1 MFPHHKKQL
10 LKTILYTGL
19 TTATLAITGCGGSSE
34 EPNRPPSA
42 NAGSDVSVSENNEVT
57 LNVTASDSDGSVASF
72 AWQQTDG
79 PTITLSNT
87 TVSSLTFTT
96 PEVTEDTTATFSVTI
111 TDNEGLTA
119 TDTVV
124 VNIANVNKL
133 PTVELLVDTLD
144 VNEETAVTIVAEG
157 DDEDGSIASY
167 AWSQVS
173 GVTLELGGT
182 SDAAVEITAPDV
194 TENQEAVVSVTVTD
208 NEGATATTEMTVIV
222 VNTPVANISTL
233 SPDFGIAGSEVTVT
247 TNALIPAN
255 TQLMM
260 NGVAIEA
267 ELVSDT
273 SLTFSVPAEATTGA
287 VTLKYQEET
296 SNQVIFEVTENGLI
310 APTEDGIIVDELGTE
325 VISDYVLV
333 AISEDASS
341 EAEAARLADLIGGSV
356 VGRIE
361 ELNVWQIEV
370 DADTIAD
377 LEAFVATLEAQATVR
392 YAMIDSNV
400 TGESI
405 DWSADP
411 DRPSQR
417 SRNRVEEGAALYA
430 SKVSLAPSETQL
442 LPFFMAI
449 GISEDGI
456 DFDVDDFD
464 SYLESERSASNV
476 NIYAGDFSAD
486 EVDHGIQVTGIVAAE
501 LGDGGNA
508 GLVSALAGSHSGAN
522 IYVAGGSIA
531 GRISKTLAQLR
542 AGATVI
548 NWSWGVHKTGYQTCE
563 GTAGSSNPR
572 SAGEFAGIEKM
583 VKDFVTTLEKDYP
596 SAVVVSSAGNGR
608 TDAGDANS
616 RLPTSIES
624 DQLIVVGAHTTQGTV
639 FDATTTEDA
648 YAANTCFADS
658 TNTDVKRASYSN
670 YGDRVDITAAGSIMG
685 YNAEPHIFG
694 DTDGDGFSDYSNAGT
709 SYATPL
715 VTATIALMQSVNPN
729 LSPSEIKAMLRSS
742 ALPIQNDVALTSP
755 AGTDVVTRA
764 LTATESAANAGMG
777 ARLNVE
783 GAIQAAIDSRE
794 AETLTKGDLV
804 NVDLGGFETSVT
816 QTIDVVIPGDSP
828 VFNEVDIMFI
838 VDVSGSYKD
847 DLSTFRSRAISLI
860 DAFDSAGQDVKI
872 GVSSF
877 SDFPQSSYGSS
888 YDYSFS
894 LDQTLTDDPAAVV
907 SALNNLSIL
916 SGRDYPESQL
926 EAVYQTA
933 DAASGWREGALPVMF
948 LATDASFHDSDNESS
963 YPGAGFTETVARLN
977 DQNMTVFGLQSGGTV
992 SDVLTLTSATN
1003 GDAFS
1008 LSRNSAEVVESV
1020 LDAIDVA
1027 SSNISVKME
1036 PSGDFYDIVE
1046 SIVPLGDNVSED
1058 GVSVTGVNP
1067 GDTISFDVTFKRSFL
1082 EIFGDESHTITLR
1095 LLVNAN
1101 GVAIIQEIP
1110 VVINFD

>member
-1 MFPHHKKQL
+1 
-10 LKTILYTGL
+10 
-19 TTATLAITGCGGSSE
+19 
-34 EPNRPPSA
+34 
-42 NAGSDVSVSENNEVT
+42 
-57 LNVTASDSDGSVASF
+57 
-72 AWQQTDG
+72 
-79 PTITLSNT
+79 
-87 TVSSLTFTT
+87 
-96 PEVTEDTTATFSVTI
+96 
-111 TDNEGLTA
+111 
-119 TDTVV
+119 
-124 VNIANVNKL
+124 
-133 PTVELLVDTLD
+133 
-144 VNEETAVTIVAEG
+144 
-157 DDEDGSIASY
+157 
-167 AWSQVS
+167 
-173 GVTLELGGT
+173 
-182 SDAAVEITAPDV
+182 
-194 TENQEAVVSVTVTD
+194 
-208 NEGATATTEMTVIV
+208 
-222 VNTPVANISTL
+222 
-233 SPDFGIAGSEVTVT
+233 
-247 TNALIPAN
+247 
-255 TQLMM
+255 
-260 NGVAIEA
+260 
-267 ELVSDT
+267 
-273 SLTFSVPAEATTGA
+273 
-287 VTLKYQEET
+287 
-296 SNQVIFEVTENGLI
+296 
-310 APTEDGIIVDELGTE
+310 
-325 VISDYVLV
+325 
-333 AISEDASS
+333 
-341 EAEAARLADLIGGSV
+341 
-356 VGRIE
+356 
-361 ELNVWQIEV
+361 
-370 DADTIAD
+370 
-377 LEAFVATLEAQATVR
+377 
-392 YAMIDSNV
+392 
-400 TGESI
+400 
-405 DWSADP
+405 
-411 DRPSQR
+411 
-417 SRNRVEEGAALYA
+417 
-430 SKVSLAPSETQL
+430 
-442 LPFFMAI
+442 
-449 GISEDGI
+449 
-456 DFDVDDFD
+456 
-464 SYLESERSASNV
+464 
-476 NIYAGDFSAD
+476 
-486 EVDHGIQVTGIVAAE
+486 
-501 LGDGGNA
+501 
-508 GLVSALAGSHSGAN
+508 
-522 IYVAGGSIA
+522 
-531 GRISKTLAQLR
+531 
-542 AGATVI
+542 
-548 NWSWGVHKTGYQTCE
+548 
-563 GTAGSSNPR
+563 
-572 SAGEFAGIEKM
+572 
-583 VKDFVTTLEKDYP
+583 
-596 SAVVVSSAGNGR
+596 
-608 TDAGDANS
+608 
-616 RLPTSIES
+616 
-624 DQLIVVGAHTTQGTV
+624 
-639 FDATTTEDA
+639 
-648 YAANTCFADS
+648 
-658 TNTDVKRASYSN
+658 
-670 YGDRVDITAAGSIMG
+670 
-685 YNAEPHIFG
+685 
-694 DTDGDGFSDYSNAGT
+694 
-709 SYATPL
+709 
-715 VTATIALMQSVNPN
+715 
-729 LSPSEIKAMLRSS
+729 MLRSS